1 MKERKRAG
9 RLSKKRKGKKNEAS
23 MNENTES
30 KGMMIIG
37 KASAFLRSHDIF
49 GQFVTI
55 SYQGNQTYTTSFGG
69 FLSVLFKLFMLIYLF
84 TQVKTMIEKSD
95 W

>member
-9 RLSKKRKGKKNEAS
+9 RLAKKRKSSKNDSSVRSTAD
-23 MNENTES
+23 N
-30 KGMMIIG
+30 KGMKMLG
-37 KASAFLRSHDIF
+37 RAGSFLRSHDIF

-55 SYQGNQTYTTSFGG
+55 SYQGSQTYTTSFGG
-69 FLSVLFKLFMLIYLF
+69 FLSVLFKIFMLIYLF